1 MRLLIVDGASLAYRA
16 YYAFRDR
23 PLINSKG
30 IVTSGPYAFTNSLMK
45 MLREL
50 KPTHVAVVFDAK
62 GKTFRHEIFVE
73 YKAQRPKAPPDF
85 ALQLSYIK
93 EILDGMNLKRYEIP
107 GVEAD
112 DVIATLSKIAE
123 SKGFEVFVAT
133 LDKDLYQIVSERVYI
148 IDTREGGIKII
159 TEKDILDKFGVKPFQ
174 IPDFLVLVGDKID
187 NIPGVPGIGEKT
199 AAEVLNKY
207 GSLEKILSLED
218 GSDEV
223 IRKIKAHRDFIM
235 ESLQLNKLRTNVL
248 DSVNFEEME
257 LRPWNKEKLL
267 QVFRELEF
275 YSLMREIAEEITP
288 EIVTAS
294 HIPMNLLSAEYI
306 SIGILGD
313 YLLLSGGENVV
324 YKVPM
329 EKGISFLENFQ
340 GKLVTFE
347 SKKIYKE
354 IENMKRTLDF
364 DILMASFLLDSDKP
378 KFEPDV
384 IFLEWPGIK
393 LSERKELREAQ
404 ICDCSARAY
413 KFLKSQIEKLELRE
427 VFERIELPLQ
437 RVLAEMEKVGIK
449 IDRRKL
455 EELSLQME
463 QRIKELE
470 NKVYELAGVRFN
482 VNSPK
487 QLAEVLFVKHKLK
500 PIKKTKTGYST
511 DEETLR
517 KLAEV
522 HPLPSAILEYREVFK
537 LKSTYV
543 DVFRE
548 LMDEKTDRIYP
559 SYNQV
564 GAATGRISCYN
575 PNFQTIPI
583 KSPLGKNIRDMIIAE
598 PGYKI
603 LTADYSQVELRI
615 LAHFSGD
622 ERLIDIF
629 EKDLDVHTITASYIF
644 GKRPDEITEAER
656 RKAKTVNFGII
667 YGMSPYGLSKELNIS
682 VEEANSFI
690 SNFFATY
697 PGVMRWIKE
706 NLEFALK
713 NGYVKTLYGRIR
725 KVPQIFSG
733 NSNIVEQGKRIA
745 INTPIQGTAADI
757 IKLSMVEIYNELKRN
772 GFKSKIILQIHDELL
787 LEVKEEEINAVTQIV
802 KEKMEGVCKLR
813 VPLKVEIGVGESWLL
828 ASSK

>member
-123 SKGFEVFVAT
+123 GKGFEVFVAT

-313 YLLLSGGENVV
+313 HLLLSGGENVV

-364 DILMASFLLDSDKP
+364 DILVASFLLDSDKP

-413 KFLKSQIEKLELRE
+413 KFLKSQIEKFELRE

-644 GKRPDEITEAER
+644 GKRLDEITEAER